1 MNLLLANFV
10 SKIKFL
16 WYSVSI
22 CCYEAVIFCHQT
34 TLRQEGIKVPPRR
47 PPLKLL
53 LQTPAVSITQQQIA
67 PLETQQHISPTGNR
81 THEPV
86 AKDLSPL
93 AGAVENGHSLTLS
106 PSNSPPPLSPSSRGC
121 GDLECVSRGICGA
134 GDGGEGGI
142 SEVQETG
149 ITKGTSPP
157 NHTNDRQYSSE
168 G

>member
-1 MNLLLANFV
+1 M
-10 SKIKFL
+10 
-16 WYSVSI
+16 
-22 CCYEAVIFCHQT
+22 IFCHQT

-53 LQTPAVSITQQQIA
+53 LQTPAVSITQQETA

-86 AKDLSPL
+86 AKDLCPL

-106 PSNSPPPLSPSSRGC
+106 LSNSPPPHSLSSR
-121 GDLECVSRGICGA
+121 ECANSSRRICDA
-134 GDGGEGGI
+134 GEGGI

-149 ITKGTSPP
+149 IIKGTSPP
-157 NHTNDRQYSSE
+157 HHANDRQYSSE